1 MGLENLKQN
10 IEREKKILKEILVT
24 NSQLQNIYKMSPY
37 EKRDVE
43 RDLLTKAIK
52 SLQEQLKIINNS
64 IPELLNSISP
74 YKGLEQKEEKAE
86 NLVKI
91 NYTDE
96 KEKISV
102 TIEQKHKDLFLR
114 ELRLSKETLRR
125 IKNEKEKKEDKREYM
140 EFKTA
145 GFYAKMA
152 NKFFQNFSNKMIDKD
167 YFLKLNVNLRKS
179 NMPYLLVTY
188 LSMAF
193 LSTAIGLIVGVLIF
207 IALLAMFPVYGFQE
221 FFLIPGIPALIFLS
235 FYFYPIAEKRSIAN
249 KINHEIPFVT
259 INMSAIAGS

>member
-193 LSTAIGLIVGVLIF
+193 LSTAI
-207 IALLAMFPVYGFQE
+207 
-221 FFLIPGIPALIFLS
+221 
-235 FYFYPIAEKRSIAN
+235 
-249 KINHEIPFVT
+249 
-259 INMSAIAGS
+259 